1 MSRFKYILIIC
12 FLMSISETLYAV
24 EKCQIPPIEEREIKP
39 YTCSVKLDNKED
51 LEFTVPALS
60 VDDKGPTTL
69 LVKKNGKNHPITLQK
84 YREEICDLFADRLG
98 DLLLIFYEIGDAEG
112 TRSIAEAYSIP
123 DFKRKWKTDLSG
135 FNLHVVRKGNF
146 AFISTVGFAAK
157 LDVRSGKFSWRHK
170 GLYESRTYNGGQPV
184 TDNKGAVRFSNNQG
198 EDLIIDEKTG
208 KILNPANAG
217 KTTGQP

>member
-1 MSRFKYILIIC
+1 
-12 FLMSISETLYAV
+12 MSISATLYAV

-60 VDDKGPTTL
+60 VGDKGPTTL
-69 LVKKNGKNHPITLQK
+69 LVKRNGKTHRITLQK
-84 YREEICDLFADRLG
+84 NREEICDLFVDRLG
-98 DLLLIFYEIGDAEG
+98 DLLLIFYEIGDVEG
-112 TRSIAEAYSIP
+112 ARSIAEAYSIP

-135 FNLHVVRKGNF
+135 FSLHVVRKGNF

-157 LDVRSGKFSWRHK
+157 LDLRSGKFSWRHK
-170 GLYESRTYNGGQPV
+170 GLYESRKYNGGRPV
-184 TDNKGAVRFSNNQG
+184 IDNKGVVRFSNVQG

-208 KILNPANAG
+208 KILDPANAG
-217 KTTGQP
+217 KTTVKP